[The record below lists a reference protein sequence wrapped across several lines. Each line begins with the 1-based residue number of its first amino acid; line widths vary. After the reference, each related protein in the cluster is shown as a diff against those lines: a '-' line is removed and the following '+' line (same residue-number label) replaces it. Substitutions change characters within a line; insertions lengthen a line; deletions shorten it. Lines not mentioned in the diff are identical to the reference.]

1 MILKFTMKPMIPKKD
16 NILCFFNTELAKVP
30 YGNSDAP
37 LMLIESLHQ
46 TGFAVI
52 TGHPI
57 AFNLIAETYQE
68 WQQFFN
74 SPAKHDYTFDPALQ
88 SGYFPFKSEH
98 AKDSIEP
105 DLKEF
110 FHVYPWSD
118 LPCGISDRTRQLFTQ
133 LTQLATEILGWLET
147 STRSPA
153 CLKALQLSSA
163 IADSPSTLLRVLHYP
178 PLPEHV
184 PEGAIRAAAH
194 EDINLITLLP
204 AATATGLEILDNQGN
219 WHEVPCAMGD
229 LVVNVG
235 DMLQLASQGYYR
247 STTHRVVNPVGGLVG
262 RSRYSMPLFLHPRP
276 EVILADGI
284 TAKSYLQERLR
295 AIGLAN

>member
-30 YGNSDAP
+30 YSNSDAP

-68 WQQFFN
+68 WQQFFD
-74 SPAKHDYTFDPALQ
+74 SPTKHDYTFAPEVQ

-118 LPCGISDRTRQLFTQ
+118 LPSGISDRTRQLFNQ
-133 LTQLATEILGWLET
+133 LTQLAIEILGWLEI
-147 STRSPA
+147 SARSPD
-153 CLKALQLSSA
+153 CLSGA
-163 IADSPSTLLRVLHYP
+163 IADSPSTLLRILHYP
-178 PLPEHV
+178 PLPENV
-184 PEGAIRAAAH
+184 PDGAIRAAAH

-204 AATATGLEILDNQGN
+204 AATATGLEILDNLGN

-247 STTHRVVNPVGGLVG
+247 STTHRVVNPVGTLAG

-284 TAKSYLQERLR
+284 TAKSYLQERLH
-295 AIGLAN
+295 AIGLLT

>member
-1 MILKFTMKPMIPKKD
+1 MIPKKD

-30 YGNSDAP
+30 YSNSDAP

-68 WQQFFN
+68 WQQFFD
-74 SPAKHDYTFDPALQ
+74 SPTKHDYIFDPSVQ

-98 AKDSIEP
+98 TKDSIEP

-110 FHVYPWSD
+110 FHFYPWSD
-118 LPCGISDRTRQLFTQ
+118 LPRGISDRTQQLFTQ
-133 LTQLATEILGWLET
+133 LTQLAIEILGWLET
-147 STRSPA
+147 SERSPN

-163 IADSPSTLLRVLHYP
+163 IADSPSTLLRILHYP

-204 AATATGLEILDNQGN
+204 AATATGLEILDNRGN

-247 STTHRVVNPVGGLVG
+247 STTHRVVNPVGALVG

-276 EVILADGI
+276 EVVLADGI

-295 AIGLAN
+295 EIGLAN

>member
-1 MILKFTMKPMIPKKD
+1 MT
-16 NILCFFNTELAKVP
+16 
-30 YGNSDAP
+30 
-37 LMLIESLHQ
+37 IESLHQ

-57 AFNLIAETYQE
+57 AFNLISETYRE
-68 WQQFFN
+68 WQQFFD
-74 SPAKHDYTFDPALQ
+74 SQTKHFYTFVPEVQ

-110 FHVYPWSD
+110 FHFYPWGD
-118 LPCGISDRTRQLFTQ
+118 LPHGMSDRTRQLFSQ
-133 LTQLATEILGWLET
+133 LTELAHEILGWLET
-147 STRSPA
+147 SARSPD
-153 CLKALQLSSA
+153 CLRALKLSGA
-163 IADSPSTLLRVLHYP
+163 IADSPSTLLRILHYP
-178 PLPEHV
+178 PLPELV
-184 PEGAIRAAAH
+184 SESAIRAAAH

-219 WHEVPCAMGD
+219 WHEVPCAVGD

-247 STTHRVVNPVGGLVG
+247 STTHRVVNPVGDLAG

-276 EVILADGI
+276 DVVLADGI

-295 AIGLAN
+295 AIGLLT

>member
-1 MILKFTMKPMIPKKD
+1 
-16 NILCFFNTELAKVP
+16 
-30 YGNSDAP
+30 
-37 LMLIESLHQ
+37 MLIESLHQ

-110 FHVYPWSD
+110 FHVYKPSD
-118 LPCGISDRTRQLFTQ
+118 LPKGISDCTWQLFVQ
-133 LTQLATEILGWLET
+133 LTQLATEILGWIET
-147 STRSPA
+147 SERSPD
-153 CLKALQLSSA
+153 CLRGLQLSKA
-163 IADSPSTLLRVLHYP
+163 IADSPSTLLRILHYP
-178 PLPEHV
+178 PLPENIS
-184 PEGAIRAAAH
+184 EGAIRAAAH

-247 STTHRVVNPVGGLVG
+247 STTHRVVNPAGVLAQK
-262 RSRYSMPLFLHPRP
+262 SRYSMPLFLHPRP
-276 EVILADGI
+276 EVVLADGI
-284 TAKSYLQERLR
+284 TAKSYLQKRLR
-295 AIGLAN
+295 EIGLLT